1 MRGRG
6 SRGGLFG
13 RCAKAPVVSAKT
25 DTKTDTDSTETWKAA
40 NRRGPRRG
48 WQSDSSVSLMNLS
61 PMNLSLMN
69 LSVMNLSPMNLSPMN
84 LSLMNLSLMNLSLM
98 N

>member
-1 MRGRG
+1 MSSCVGAAHCAAAAPG
-6 SRGGLFG
+6 EACSAD
-13 RCAKAPVVSAKT
+13 CAKAPGVSAKT

-48 WQSDSSVSLMNLS
+48 WQSDSSVS
-61 PMNLSLMN
+61 
-69 LSVMNLSPMNLSPMN
+69 PMN
-84 LSLMNLSLMNLSLM
+84 LSLMNLSLMDLSLM